1 MKRKAVIPSGGR
13 GTRMQPLTF
22 SANKHLIPVANKPLI
37 LYPIETVANAGVK
50 DIAITY
56 NTGGLDQIKNFL
68 GDGSQWGVNISYV
81 LQAEPKG
88 LANIFQVCEEFFAG
102 DPFIMHLGDN
112 IFSDGIQDLV
122 DHFVKEKP
130 NGMVGKL
137 RHPEN
142 SRLGVPIFDK
152 KGRLVEY
159 LEKPK
164 NPPHDWAIP
173 GIYFFDHNIFKCFTG
188 KGQIKPSARGELE
201 ITSAFQWLN
210 DNGYRVDV
218 VDIKGKWLDPGKLDD
233 WLEANQYLL
242 DHNVKEESDTKLD
255 KSVEIHG
262 RVSIG
267 KKCNIKNTVIRGPVS
282 IGDNV
287 TIKDSHIGAF
297 TSVYNN
303 CRIENSRISASVLME
318 GVIIKD
324 VAKTIDNSIIGP
336 DAEIIQSD
344 TGNHRSIEMVVSE
357 LSKINI

>member
-1 MKRKAVIPSGGR
+1 MKLKAIIPSGGR

-37 LYPIETVANAGVK
+37 LYPIETVASAGIK

-56 NTGGLDQIKNFL
+56 NPGGLEQIKNFL
-68 GDGSQWGVNISYV
+68 GDGSQWGVKISYV

-88 LANIFQVCEEFFAG
+88 LANIFQVCEKFLAG
-102 DPFIMHLGDN
+102 DSFVMHLGDN
-112 IFSDGIQDLV
+112 IFSEGIQNLV
-122 DHFVKEKP
+122 DHFIKEKP
-130 NGMVGKL
+130 NGLVGKL
-137 RHPEN
+137 HHPEN
-142 SRLGVPIFDK
+142 TRLGVPVFDK

-173 GIYFFDHNIFKCFTG
+173 GLYFFDTNVFKCFTG
-188 KGQIKPSARGELE
+188 KDKIKPSARGELE
-201 ITSAFQWLN
+201 INTPFQWLI
-210 DNGYRVDV
+210 DHDYKVDV
-218 VDIKGKWLDPGKLDD
+218 LDIKGRWLDPGKIDD

-242 DHNVKEESDTKLD
+242 DYNIKKELGTKLD

-262 RVSIG
+262 RVSVG
-267 KKCNIKNTVIRGPVS
+267 KKCKIENTVIRGPVS

-287 TIKDSHIGAF
+287 TIKDSHIGAY
-297 TSVYNN
+297 TSIYNN
-303 CRIENSRISASVLME
+303 CHIDNGRVSASVLME
-318 GVIIKD
+318 GVTIKD

-336 DAEIIQSD
+336 DSEISQD
-344 TGNHRSIEMVVSE
+344 EKGNHRALEMVVSE

>member
-1 MKRKAVIPSGGR
+1 MKLKAVIPSGGR

-37 LYPIETVANAGVK
+37 LYPIETVANAGIK

-56 NTGGLDQIKNFL
+56 NHGGLDQIKNFL

-88 LANIFQVCEEFFAG
+88 LANIFQVCEKYLAG
-102 DPFIMHLGDN
+102 DSFVMHLGDN
-112 IFSDGIQDLV
+112 IFTDGIQNLV

-130 NGMVGKL
+130 NGLIGKL

-142 SRLGVPIFDK
+142 TRLGVPIFDK
-152 KGRLVEY
+152 KGRLIQY

-173 GIYFFDHNIFKCFTG
+173 GLYFFDNNVFKCFTG
-188 KGQIKPSARGELE
+188 KDKIKPSARGELE
-201 ITSAFQWLN
+201 INASFQWLI
-210 DNGYRVDV
+210 DHDYKVDV
-218 VDIKGKWLDPGKLDD
+218 LDIKGRWLDPGKIDD

-242 DHNVKEESDTKLD
+242 DHNTKKEIQSKLGD
-255 KSVEIHG
+255 SVEIHG

-267 KKCNIKNTVIRGPVS
+267 KKCNIKNTVIRGPVN

-287 TIKDSHIGAF
+287 VIKDSHIGAF
-297 TSVYNN
+297 TSIYNG
-303 CRIENSRISASVLME
+303 CQIENSRISASVLMK
-318 GVIIKD
+318 GVVIRN

-336 DAEIIQSD
+336 DAEIIQD
-344 TGNHRSIEMVVSE
+344 ETGNHRSLEMVVSE